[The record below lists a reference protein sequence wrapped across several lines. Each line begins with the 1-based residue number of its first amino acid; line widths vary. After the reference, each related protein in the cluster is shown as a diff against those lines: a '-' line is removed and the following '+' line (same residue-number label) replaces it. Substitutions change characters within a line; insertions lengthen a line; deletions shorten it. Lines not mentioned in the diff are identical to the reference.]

1 MRVLVALVCC
11 AKMAERI
18 QVLFGGDLL
27 GPKKH
32 ASDEGTYGR
41 HLANTIEPSMLGE
54 WWQCWLYHSFTT
66 ITIATFSHF
75 VFVFGSVQWIKLV
88 IRQLFS
94 AR

>member
-11 AKMAERI
+11 AKTAERI
-18 QVLFGGDLL
+18 QILFEGDLL

-32 ASDEGTYGR
+32 ALHEGTYGR

-54 WWQCWLYHSFTT
+54 WWQCWLYHSFIT
-66 ITIATFSHF
+66 ITIATFSIF
-75 VFVFGSVQWIKLV
+75 FVFGSVQWIKLV
-88 IRQLFS
+88 IHQLFS